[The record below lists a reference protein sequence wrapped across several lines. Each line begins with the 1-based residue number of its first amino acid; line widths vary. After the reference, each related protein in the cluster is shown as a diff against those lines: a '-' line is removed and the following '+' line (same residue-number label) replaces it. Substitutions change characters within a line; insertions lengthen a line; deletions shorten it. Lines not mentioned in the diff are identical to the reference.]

1 MGNPLYNRATILIWH
16 DIFLTSTITMKTK
29 QILLVAI
36 AFICISFSANAQRGV
51 RIGYIDM
58 EYILENVPEYIEAST
73 QLDGK
78 VQRWKADIDKKQQEI
93 DLLKLTLTNERVLL
107 TKELIEE
114 REEEI
119 KIKEDEMITYQQN
132 RFGSGGDLVIQ
143 RRQLVQPIQDQ
154 VFNIVQEVAEAKK
167 YDFIFDKSA
176 DVVMLFAAKRN
187 DISDI
192 VLRSINRVEKRKE
205 ASSKKE
211 RKEIEERDDLS
222 LEEDKEVTQREQ
234 ENVAKQDARE
244 QIMKDRKS
252 ERDSI
257 RAAKKIAYDLKRAQ
271 LLEDRQRTRDS
282 IKAVRNGSPWPPVS
296 LKNQEQENDIKIDGK
311 ESKQKEDV
319 SQEQTKET
327 SKPQQAIEVKTDPRE
342 QIMKD
347 RKRERD
353 SIRAAK
359 KIAYDLKRAELI
371 EARQRTR
378 DSIQAIRNGTPWPP
392 KNNDQ
397 NQEATPPNQGDG
409 NGK

>member
-1 MGNPLYNRATILIWH
+1 LGNTFYNRTTILIWH

-36 AFICISFSANAQRGV
+36 ACMCISLSVQAQRGV

-58 EYILENVPEYIEAST
+58 EYILDNVPEYIEAST
-73 QLDGK
+73 KLDGK

-119 KIKEDEMITYQQN
+119 KIKEDEMIAYQQN

-154 VFNIVQEVAEAKK
+154 VFNIVQEVAEGKK

-192 VLRSINRVEKRKE
+192 VLRSINRAEKRKE
-205 ASSKKE
+205 ASSKRE
-211 RKEIEERDDLS
+211 RKEIEQRDDLS
-222 LEEDKEVTQREQ
+222 LEEDKEVTQRELAN
-234 ENVAKQDARE
+234 EAKRDERE
-244 QIMKDRKS
+244 QMIKDRKK

-257 RAAKKIAYDLKRAQ
+257 RAAKKIAYDLR
-271 LLEDRQRTRDS
+271 
-282 IKAVRNGSPWPPVS
+282 
-296 LKNQEQENDIKIDGK
+296 
-311 ESKQKEDV
+311 
-319 SQEQTKET
+319 
-327 SKPQQAIEVKTDPRE
+327 
-342 QIMKD
+342 
-347 RKRERD
+347 
-353 SIRAAK
+353 
-359 KIAYDLKRAELI
+359 RAELL
-371 EARQRTR
+371 EARQRTK
-378 DSIQAIRNGTPWPP
+378 DSTQAVRNGMPWPPIPP

-397 NQEATPPNQGDG
+397 NQEATPPEQGDG

>member
-1 MGNPLYNRATILIWH
+1 
-16 DIFLTSTITMKTK
+16 MKTK

-93 DLLKLTLTNERVLL
+93 DLMKLTLTNERVLL

-192 VLRSINRVEKRKE
+192 VLRSVNRVEKRKE
-205 ASSKKE
+205 ASSKRE
-211 RKEIEERDDLS
+211 RKEIEKRDDLS

-234 ENVAKQDARE
+234 ENDAKQNARE
-244 QIMKDRKS
+244 QIMKDRKK

-271 LLEDRQRTRDS
+271 LLETRQRTRDS

-296 LKNQEQENDIKIDGK
+296 LKNEGQGEKGEIQNKDVIQE
-311 ESKQKEDV
+311 
-319 SQEQTKET
+319 KET
-327 SKPQQAIEVKTDPRE
+327 SKSEQVKEPKIDPRE
-342 QIMKD
+342 QIMQD
-347 RKRERD
+347 RKKERD
-353 SIRAAK
+353 SIKAAK
-359 KIAYDLKRAELI
+359 KIAYDLRRAELL
-371 EARQRTR
+371 EARQRTK

-392 KNNDQ
+392 IPPKNNDQ
-397 NQEATPPNQGDG
+397 NQEAPPPKQGDT